1 MRSITKTLA
10 AAATLALC
18 AGARGSGP
26 ADRVVIVAN
35 SDSPDSV
42 AIAQYYSEV
51 RKVPMAN
58 VIELKMPMAET
69 ISWPEFVAKVW
80 QPLEDELVRRGWID
94 AIAMDLFDQVGR
106 RKYAVSGHRIAA
118 LVLCRGVPLRIMNDP
133 ALFRELSPLTDH
145 PEFRTNQG
153 AVDSELSLLAQTDYP
168 INASVPNPLFGNAH
182 PSDAE
187 RSQVVEVSR
196 LDGPTA
202 ADALALVD
210 HAAEAEQKGLLG
222 RAYVDIAGPHE
233 SGDLWLERAAGV
245 ISDMGYDLSVSHGPA
260 TLPGSARFDAPALY
274 FGWYTQDMN
283 GPFAL
288 PGFRFPPGAIAVH
301 IHSFSAHTLRSATEG
316 WCGPLVARGV
326 TATLG
331 NVYEPYLEYLH
342 RPDLFME
349 ALGRGDDLVDA
360 AYYALPVLSWQ
371 SIVIGDPLYRPFA
384 VPLAGQ
390 TKDLSA
396 LPPQLAGYVVI
407 RKMMALDAAGKPADA
422 ISAGKDGMHQFPN
435 LALGLA
441 LAERLDDAG
450 IKDQAVWWLAEAAR
464 SADTTA
470 GDWGLIRDSAHFLAI
485 HGGAAEATD
494 LYRKLFLIDSIPVSV
509 RTSWLEEARVAALD
523 SGDTGQA
530 AEWKDEMIRSIE
542 KKSMGTAP

>member
-10 AAATLALC
+10 AATALALC
-18 AGARGSGP
+18 AGARGAGS

-35 SDSPDSV
+35 SDAPDSV

-51 RKVPMAN
+51 RRVPISN
-58 VIELKMPMAET
+58 VIALRMPVAET
-69 ISWPEFVAKVW
+69 ITWPDFVAKVW

-94 AIAMDLFDQVGR
+94 AIAMDLLDEVGR

-118 LVLCRGVPLRIMNDP
+118 LVVCRGVPLRIMNDP
-133 ALFRELSPLTDH
+133 ALYRELSPLTDH

-168 INASVPNPLFGNAH
+168 INASVPNPLFGDPH

-202 ADALALVD
+202 ADALRLVD
-210 HAAEAEQKGLLG
+210 HAVEAEQRGLLG
-222 RAYVDIAGPHE
+222 RAYVDIAGPRE
-233 SGDLWLERAAGV
+233 SGDRWLERAAGS
-245 ISDMGYDLSVSHGPA
+245 ISDIGYDISVSRGPG
-260 TLPGSARFDAPALY
+260 TLTSSARFDAPALY
-274 FGWYTQDMN
+274 FGWYAPDLN

-288 PGFRFPPGAIAVH
+288 PGFQFPPGAIAVH
-301 IHSFSAHTLRSATEG
+301 VHSFSAHTLRSATEG

-349 ALGRGDDLVDA
+349 ALARGDDLVDA

-384 VPLAGQ
+384 VPLADQ
-390 TKDLSA
+390 TKDISA
-396 LPPQLAGYVVI
+396 LPPQLAGYAVV
-407 RKMMALDAAGKPADA
+407 RRMMALDAAGKPADA
-422 ISAGKDGMHQFPN
+422 ISAGKDGMHQAPN

-441 LAERLDDAG
+441 LAQRLDDSG
-450 IKDQAVWWLAEAAR
+450 VKDQAVWWLAEAAH
-464 SADTTA
+464 SAGTSP
-470 GDWGLIRDSAHFLAI
+470 GDWGLIRESAHFLAI

-494 LYRKLFLIDSIPVSV
+494 LYRKLFLIDAIPASV

-542 KKSMGTAP
+542 KKSMGTSP